1 MTLGERIK
9 ACRRNA
15 GISQEKVAELV
26 GVSRQAVGKW
36 ETDQSTPSTA
46 NLFRLAEIFGTTV
59 DMLLASE
66 KDAGQSLAEQLHL
79 LRRLEEERK
88 AAAKKRW
95 KRNAL
100 TALYV
105 AVGYIGIYLIGRV
118 VWCDLSQSSLI
129 GWLFTAR
136 PSGEHSYLYGW
147 LLSSRLFWYAAAV
160 SVVPALFGKYKFS
173 CVTLAAFVAGLLLGI
188 AFGPNPEGAAWGH
201 GDYGWAIWGAVY
213 LLSIVTGIVVER
225 HTRKPDSNEE
235 SKIKS

>member
-15 GISQEKVAELV
+15 GMSQEKVAELV

-36 ETDQSTPSTA
+36 ETDQSAPSTA

-95 KRNAL
+95 KRN
-100 TALYV
+100 
-105 AVGYIGIYLIGRV
+105 
-118 VWCDLSQSSLI
+118 
-129 GWLFTAR
+129 
-136 PSGEHSYLYGW
+136 
-147 LLSSRLFWYAAAV
+147 
-160 SVVPALFGKYKFS
+160 
-173 CVTLAAFVAGLLLGI
+173 
-188 AFGPNPEGAAWGH
+188 
-201 GDYGWAIWGAVY
+201 
-213 LLSIVTGIVVER
+213 VE
-225 HTRKPDSNEE
+225 
-235 SKIKS
+235 